1 MNVRQADNAL
11 TSFRYWYNGPTI
23 DTSIISIIGESADRM
38 KPAIKNKGGR
48 PTLEDVPRRNEHLL
62 EVATDN
68 FIRLGFNATTLDR
81 IAAEAGVA
89 KRTIYA
95 RYPDKQAL
103 FFAVMR
109 RLAEDRVFENQPRED
124 ELPLREGL
132 RKRARVMMNRSLTDR
147 HLAIARLFMVE
158 LAHFPELGK
167 SLWKVV
173 ENEQGESMAE
183 YFRSHQRKQ
192 NIRPVNIALLA
203 ELFLFSIFSFT
214 NRVALHQR
222 DKPTAEEVEAYI
234 DNMVDVL
241 LKGVEQ

>member
-1 MNVRQADNAL
+1 
-11 TSFRYWYNGPTI
+11 
-23 DTSIISIIGESADRM
+23 M
-38 KPAIKNKGGR
+38 KPAIKSKGGR
-48 PTLEDVPRRNEHLL
+48 PSLEDIPRRNEHLL

-68 FIRLGFNATTLDR
+68 FIRLGFNAATLDR

-103 FFAVMR
+103 FFVVMR
-109 RLAEDRVFENQPRED
+109 RLSEDRVFENEPRDD

-132 RKRARVMMNRSLTDR
+132 RKRAKTMMDRSLSDR
-147 HLAIARLFMVE
+147 HLAVARLFMVE

-167 SLWKVV
+167 SLWKAV
-173 ENEQGESMAE
+173 EDEQGDSMTE

-192 NIRPVNIALLA
+192 NIRPTNLALLS
-203 ELFLFSIFSFT
+203 ELFLFNIYAFT

-222 DKPTAEEVEAYI
+222 DKPTEEEVDAYI
-234 DNMVDVL
+234 DNMIDVM
-241 LKGVEQ
+241 LKGIEP

>member
-1 MNVRQADNAL
+1 
-11 TSFRYWYNGPTI
+11 
-23 DTSIISIIGESADRM
+23 M
-38 KPAIKNKGGR
+38 KLAVKSKGGR
-48 PTLEDVPRRNEHLL
+48 PSLEDIPRRNEHLL
-62 EVATDN
+62 EVATEN
-68 FIRLGFNATTLDR
+68 FIRLGFNAATLDR

-103 FFAVMR
+103 FFVVMR
-109 RLAEDRVFENQPRED
+109 RLSEDRVFENEPRDD

-132 RKRARVMMNRSLTDR
+132 RKRAKVMMERSLTDR

-167 SLWKVV
+167 SLWKAV
-173 ENEQGESMAE
+173 ENEQGDSMTE

-192 NIRPVNIALLA
+192 NIRPSNLALLS
-203 ELFLFSIFSFT
+203 ELFLFNIYAFT

-222 DKPTAEEVEAYI
+222 DKPTDEEVDAYV
-234 DNMVDVL
+234 DNMVDVM
-241 LKGVEQ
+241 LKGIEA

>member
-1 MNVRQADNAL
+1 
-11 TSFRYWYNGPTI
+11 
-23 DTSIISIIGESADRM
+23 M
-38 KPAIKNKGGR
+38 KPATKNKGGR

-62 EVATDN
+62 EVATEN

-81 IAAEAGVA
+81 IAADAGVA

-109 RLAEDRVFENQPRED
+109 RLAEDRVLEGLPRED
-124 ELPLREGL
+124 DLPLREGL
-132 RKRARVMMNRSLTDR
+132 RKRARIMMSRGLSDR

-192 NIRPVNIALLA
+192 SIRPVNIALLA
-203 ELFLFSIFSFT
+203 ELFLFNIYSFT

-222 DKPTAEEVEAYI
+222 DKPAVEEVNAYI
-234 DNMVDVL
+234 DNMIEVL
-241 LKGVEQ
+241 LRGVEA

>member
-1 MNVRQADNAL
+1 
-11 TSFRYWYNGPTI
+11 
-23 DTSIISIIGESADRM
+23 M
-38 KPAIKNKGGR
+38 KPAIKSKGGR
-48 PTLEDVPRRNEHLL
+48 PSLEDVPRRNEHLL
-62 EVATDN
+62 EVATEN
-68 FIRLGFNATTLDR
+68 FIRFGFNATTLDR

-103 FFAVMR
+103 FFVVMR
-109 RLAEDRVFENQPRED
+109 RLSEDRVFESQPRDD

-132 RKRARVMMNRSLTDR
+132 RKRAKVMMELSLTDR

-167 SLWKVV
+167 SLWKAV
-173 ENEQGESMAE
+173 EDEQGDSMTE

-192 NIRPVNIALLA
+192 NIRPVNLALLS
-203 ELFLFSIFSFT
+203 ELFLFNIFAFT

-222 DKPTAEEVEAYI
+222 DKPSAEEVDAYI
-234 DNMVDVL
+234 DNMVDVML
-241 LKGVEQ
+241 RGIEA